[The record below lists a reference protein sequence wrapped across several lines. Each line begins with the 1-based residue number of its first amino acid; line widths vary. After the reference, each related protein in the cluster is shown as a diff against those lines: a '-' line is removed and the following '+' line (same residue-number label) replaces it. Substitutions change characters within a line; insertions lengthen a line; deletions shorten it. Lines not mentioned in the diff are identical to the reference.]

1 MMKSQYVIA
10 ANWKMNM
17 TLEECEEF
25 LDKFKNLLL
34 DIPESKV
41 IFCPPFSALFT
52 MNVLL
57 EGTSY
62 VLGAQNVYWEDKGA
76 FTGEVSAEM
85 LISCNVSHV
94 IIGHSE
100 RRQLF
105 GETNETVNKRTTKTL
120 SSGLT
125 PIMCIGE
132 TIEQRNNDETLA
144 ILKEQ
149 LMVGLNGIKSE
160 NINKMIFA
168 YEPVWAIGTGERAE
182 PDQIAEAHHAIRNV
196 LTDAGATDAASIPIL
211 YGGSV
216 NSKNVK
222 ELLKIKEVNG
232 YLIGGASLDA
242 EEFVSIIHQTENH
255 IKE

>member
-1 MMKSQYVIA
+1 
-10 ANWKMNM
+10 
-17 TLEECEEF
+17 
-25 LDKFKNLLL
+25 
-34 DIPESKV
+34 
-41 IFCPPFSALFT
+41 
-52 MNVLL
+52 
-57 EGTSY
+57 
-62 VLGAQNVYWEDKGA
+62 
-76 FTGEVSAEM
+76 
-85 LISCNVSHV
+85 
-94 IIGHSE
+94 
-100 RRQLF
+100 
-105 GETNETVNKRTTKTL
+105 
-120 SSGLT
+120 
-125 PIMCIGE
+125 MCIGE

-149 LMVGLNGIKSE
+149 LMVGLNEIKSE

-216 NSKNVK
+216 NGKNVK

>member
-1 MMKSQYVIA
+1 
-10 ANWKMNM
+10 
-17 TLEECEEF
+17 
-25 LDKFKNLLL
+25 
-34 DIPESKV
+34 
-41 IFCPPFSALFT
+41 

-105 GETNETVNKRTTKTL
+105 GETNETVNKRTMKAL

-144 ILKEQ
+144 ILREQ
-149 LMVGLNGIKSE
+149 LMVGLNEINSE

-182 PDQIAEAHHAIRNV
+182 PNQIAEAHHAIRNV

-216 NSKNVK
+216 NGNNVK

-242 EEFVSIIHQTENH
+242 KEFVSIIHQTENH